1 MFLKIKLHVQ
11 QNSTL
16 FFDNPHSTI
25 KIVKDI
31 RMLLF
36 RKK

>member
-1 MFLKIKLHVQ
+1 MYSKTQLY
-11 QNSTL
+11 S
-16 FFDNPHSTI
+16 FDNPHSTI